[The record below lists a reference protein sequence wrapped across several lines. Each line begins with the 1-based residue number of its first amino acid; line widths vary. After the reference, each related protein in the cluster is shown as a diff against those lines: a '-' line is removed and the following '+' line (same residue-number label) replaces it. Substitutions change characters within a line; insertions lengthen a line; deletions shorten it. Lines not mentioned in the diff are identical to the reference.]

1 MRKIIYLLLVF
12 FQISTFY
19 NIYADTLEKSNWKEI
34 YEKTQNPEL
43 IEKLL
48 DLSGDFKKVEF
59 NGKDFIFEKKPIVK
73 SIDIK
78 GNRSFW
84 DSEIKA
90 LTGLI
95 ENYPFD
101 EELIKVIPLRIRQF
115 YADNGF
121 FFANVNLD
129 YKLKDNYA
137 YFTIKIDEGKKS
149 KLRDINFISDQEV
162 SSVDKITFKKV
173 MGLKE
178 GKTVKFSDLQNSLD
192 TLQKY
197 LHSIG
202 YFESSVELLDI
213 EDATDGYINLFISI
227 NFGTKYIVRFNGNKS
242 IPEEK
247 LKNLLTFYEES
258 FNYYQLGLSL
268 QKIIEEY
275 YNNGFLN
282 IHLNFNVEESSD
294 TVENLYPVFTIID
307 INIDE
312 GEKFKVKNISIDTD
326 SDEVKN
332 DILNLLKDGVYRKSE
347 VVEYLKNKVSNFTKK
362 GYLSAFYGIEEEIT
376 SENSLDLKIKLF
388 KNQRYIL
395 RSVKFDGYKPNEK
408 IKVNTFYDPNKLI
421 EFQERLREESKDN
434 GYLDGEVLLD
444 VNITPDKEYNFVD
457 AVYKFN
463 LGERYK
469 NGFTFVYGSRFINPN
484 MITTQF
490 PTEDEFYR
498 KDKVDN
504 GLNRLYD
511 SKLFDSLNLYTL
523 EDRDKKIINKAIV
536 LHDDKRGLFQGSI
549 GYSTDQ
555 QLKVSILAVF
565 KNLFGYGFEASTYFE
580 RSNFQ
585 TNYRLSLAN
594 RLLPYNFSAVTS
606 GYSSNQYRRFF
617 NLEQKG
623 YELSVDKKNNLW
635 TTTTISFS
643 HTSNKLSNISIPT
656 NLTDYSLNKISISI
670 TDDHRNPKI
679 DTKSGY
685 FITGRVENS
694 WGKKSFTRA
703 EISGRYFIPFFDRV
717 VFSQRVMSGYTFT
730 DINNLPLS
738 ERYFLGGI
746 SSMRGFGLEELAG
759 ESNIGGNS
767 FILLNND
774 LRVLVYPK
782 YNLYLFTFFDLGN
795 VYKDKREFS
804 DLKLR
809 KTTGIGVYVPTPVG
823 SLIFDIAKKIERLPG
838 ESLYRL
844 EFSIGANF

>member
-12 FQISTFY
+12 FQITFPDL
-19 NIYADTLEKSNWKEI
+19 YADTLEKSNWKEI
-34 YEKTQNPEL
+34 YEKTKNPEL

-48 DLSGDFKKVEF
+48 ELSGDFKNIEF
-59 NGKDFIFEKKPIVK
+59 NGTDFISEKKIIVK
-73 SIDIK
+73 SIEIR
-78 GNRSFW
+78 GNKSFW
-84 DSEIKA
+84 DSEIRA

-101 EELIKVIPLRIRQF
+101 EESIKVIPLRIRQF

-121 FFANVNLD
+121 FFTNINLE
-129 YKLKDNYA
+129 YKIKDNYA
-137 YFTIKIDEGKKS
+137 YITINIDEGKKS
-149 KLRDINFISDQEV
+149 KLKDINFISDQEIA
-162 SSVDKITFKKV
+162 SVDKITFKKV

-178 GKTVKFSDLQNSLD
+178 GKTVKFNELQNSLD
-192 TLQKY
+192 SLQKY
-197 LHSIG
+197 LHNIG

-213 EDATDGYINLFISI
+213 EDTTDGYINLFISI
-227 NFGTKYIVRFNGNKS
+227 NFGTKYIVRFNGNKT

-247 LKNLLTFYEES
+247 LKNLLTFYEEG

-282 IHLNFNVEESSD
+282 IHLNFNIEESAD
-294 TVENLYPVFTIID
+294 TVENLYPVFTVVD

-312 GEKFKVKNISIDTD
+312 GEKFKVRNVTIDTD
-326 SDEVKN
+326 IEDVKN
-332 DILNLLKDGVYRKSE
+332 EISKLLESKVYKKSDVINYLKDKINNLIKE
-347 VVEYLKNKVSNFTKK
+347 
-362 GYLSAFYGIEEEIT
+362 GYLSAFYSIEEEVI

-395 RSVKFDGYKPNEK
+395 RSVKFNGYKPVEK
-408 IKVNTFYDPNKLI
+408 IKVKTVYDPNKLI
-421 EFQERLREESKDN
+421 EFQERLRDEIKDN

-444 VNITPDKEYNFVD
+444 VNVVPDKEYNYVD
-457 AVYKFN
+457 VVYEFN
-463 LGERYK
+463 LGERYR

-484 MITTQF
+484 MIIPQF
-490 PTEDEFYR
+490 QKEGEFYR

-504 GLNRLYD
+504 GLNRLYS
-511 SKLFDSLNLYTL
+511 SKLFDSINLYTL

-555 QLKVSILAVF
+555 QLKLSVLAVL

-580 RSNFQ
+580 RSSFQ

-594 RLLPYNFSAVTS
+594 RLLPYNLSAITS

-623 YELSVDKKNNLW
+623 YEISVDKKNNLW

-643 HTSNKLSNISIPT
+643 YTSNKLSNISIPT

-685 FITGRVENS
+685 LITGRVENI
-694 WGKKSFTRA
+694 WGKKSFTRV
-703 EISGRYFIPFFDRV
+703 EISGRHFIPFFDRV

-730 DINNLPLS
+730 DTDKIPLS

-795 VYKDKREFS
+795 VYKDKKEFS
-804 DLKLR
+804 ELKLR